1 MKRVPNF
8 YRRNAAAGA
17 VRRVLDKKRADPAEA
32 RETVEQIVSLCVLMA
47 AVSVMEWNAEQR
59 DEYIR
64 CKICCT
70 DDYSI
75 RAAAHNGQR
84 AAQRWLD
91 SVVEGLRFVLPADES
106 LKRKAAREALIQK
119 RMSSDRAWK
128 LWAAALVVKKPNGM
142 CIDKETAQ
150 RVLDEARDYYRD
162 RFLPAVR
169 FGDGYGMETLRR
181 DAENV
186 LGDAAQLA
194 LGEQTT
200 VYSNR
205 VW

>member
-1 MKRVPNF
+1 M
-8 YRRNAAAGA
+8 
-17 VRRVLDKKRADPAEA
+17 RRVLDKKRADPAEA
-32 RETVEQIVSLCVLMA
+32 RETVEQIVSLCVAMA
-47 AVSVMEWNAEQR
+47 AVSVLEWDAEQR
-59 DEYIR
+59 DEYMR

-84 AAQRWLD
+84 EAQRWLD

-119 RMSSDRAWK
+119 RMSRDRVWK
-128 LWAAALVVKKPNGM
+128 LWAAALVAKKPNGM
-142 CIDKETAQ
+142 CIDRETAQ

>member
-1 MKRVPNF
+1 MCWT
-8 YRRNAAAGA
+8 
-17 VRRVLDKKRADPAEA
+17 KKRADPEEA
-32 RETVEQIVSLCVLMA
+32 RETVEQIVSLCVAMA
-47 AVSVMEWNAEQR
+47 AVSVMEWNEGRR
-59 DEYIR
+59 DEYLR
-64 CKICCT
+64 CANCCIE
-70 DDYSI
+70 DYNI
-75 RAAAHNGQR
+75 RAAAHNDQR

-128 LWAAALVVKKPNGM
+128 LWAAALVAKKPNGM
-142 CIDKETAQ
+142 CIDK
-150 RVLDEARDYYRD
+150 
-162 RFLPAVR
+162 
-169 FGDGYGMETLRR
+169 ETLRR

-186 LGDAAQLA
+186 LGDAAPLA
-194 LGEQTT
+194 LGAETT

>member
-1 MKRVPNF
+1 M
-8 YRRNAAAGA
+8 
-17 VRRVLDKKRADPAEA
+17 
-32 RETVEQIVSLCVLMA
+32 SLCVAMA
-47 AVSVMEWNAEQR
+47 AVSVMEWNEGQR
-59 DEYIR
+59 DEYLR
-64 CKICCT
+64 CANCCIE
-70 DDYSI
+70 DYNI
-75 RAAAHNGQR
+75 RAAAHNDQR

-91 SVVEGLRFVLPADES
+91 SVVEELRFVLPADES
-106 LKRKAAREALIQK
+106 LKRKTAREALIQK

-128 LWAAALVVKKPNGM
+128 LWAAALVAKKPNGM
-142 CIDKETAQ
+142 CIDRETAQ

-169 FGDGYGMETLRR
+169 LGDGYGMETLRR

-194 LGEQTT
+194 LGAETT